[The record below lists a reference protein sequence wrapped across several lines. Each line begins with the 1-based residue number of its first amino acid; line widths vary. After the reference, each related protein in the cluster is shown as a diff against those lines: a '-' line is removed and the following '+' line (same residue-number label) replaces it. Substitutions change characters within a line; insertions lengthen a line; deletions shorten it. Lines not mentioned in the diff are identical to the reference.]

1 MSYDS
6 DLEEERRG
14 ILSWLRD
21 VAFGRRDDHDNQAG
35 GKYIALGLSIV
46 FCRETTIRHGGHLS
60 WRLLL

>member
-21 VAFGRRDDHDNQAG
+21 VAFGRRDDDDNEAG
-35 GKYIALGLSIV
+35 GKIHRLG
-46 FCRETTIRHGGHLS
+46 TINHLLQRDDGRCS
-60 WRLLL
+60 S